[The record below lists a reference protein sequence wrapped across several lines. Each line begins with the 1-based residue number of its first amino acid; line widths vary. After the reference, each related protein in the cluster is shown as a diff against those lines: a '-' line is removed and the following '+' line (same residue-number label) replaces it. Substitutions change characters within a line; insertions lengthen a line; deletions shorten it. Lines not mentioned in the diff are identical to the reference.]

1 MVTNKCPIY
10 QFSVCTFESESSS
23 QALAPILQL
32 FTGNQ
37 ATAECEPNI
46 FDEPNS
52 FLELKCIIYL
62 SKTRLRAQQLRT
74 SAMEK
79 INGFIATVDLIS
91 DEKKS
96 QSDSL
101 LDHVIISFQ
110 MAENRD
116 VAENSPIICILIKL
130 SLMLHI
136 YRNIQSLKK
145 RDGMRM

>member
-1 MVTNKCPIY
+1 
-10 QFSVCTFESESSS
+10 
-23 QALAPILQL
+23 
-32 FTGNQ
+32 
-37 ATAECEPNI
+37 
-46 FDEPNS
+46 
-52 FLELKCIIYL
+52 
-62 SKTRLRAQQLRT
+62 
-74 SAMEK
+74 MEK